1 MQKIVFIFLLFY
13 GNVVLA
19 QSEPINATEAKKLY
33 SSATDNFFNLE
44 TKESVKKTEK
54 VLIFAL
60 RNDDKI
66 LAAKAYNLRGLNFE
80 QFSDEKRS
88 ISYYLKG
95 VKAAREVKN
104 DTVLGW
110 LYNNL
115 GGIYTYNGIDLKK
128 STEYFIK
135 AYKATRKIENNP
147 EFLVATLNI
156 GANLI
161 EVGKYEEGKK
171 YLDEIRPRVE
181 KEKDVDIKMSMHISY
196 ANYYATYKN
205 DIPNAEKEYLNAIN
219 IGLQDKT
226 PAIKMNL
233 LDIYLGFSQ
242 FYEKNKN
249 LEKAYFYLKKHDNL
263 QDELFDDKR
272 DAILD
277 GEDKSIQIGEIN
289 HRIEKVEK
297 ENKNYIKIL
306 NYNKYFII
314 FLLVLALVFLT
325 LLYFL
330 HKNYKK
336 NKKINKKLKSAN
348 VELHIAK
355 QKTIEA
361 TKLKSQFMSTVSHEL
376 RTPLYGVIGLT
387 DIIESEHLE
396 LKDSKYIKS
405 LKFSAKYLL
414 SLINDVLN
422 LSKIESGNIELVY
435 ETFALQEELHTIVE
449 SMQVIANQYNNKI
462 TIVYDP
468 SIPEYI
474 QSDKTRLS
482 QIIINLLSNS
492 LKFTKDGEVI
502 VKVDWNGNKPEIAF
516 RIEDNGIGIPKK
528 YIDKVF
534 EKFIQVERNSDEQF
548 QGTGLGLAIV
558 KRFVDLF
565 GGTITIES
573 EINQGTRIQFTI
585 PLQQVTA
592 PEIVKEEEL
601 VEQIDIRNCKI
612 LVVEDNNVNQIVTQ
626 KMLEKNHLQCVIA
639 NDGYHALE
647 ILENESFDIILMD
660 IHMPGINGFETAE
673 RIAGQ
678 GITTAIIALTA
689 SDRYELE
696 DDIVK
701 YKMKDILVKPFEY
714 KELETLIRK
723 HIVL

>member
-1 MQKIVFIFLLFY
+1 MAVFS
-13 GNVVLA
+13 
-19 QSEPINATEAKKLY
+19 QSEILNATQAKKIY
-33 SSATDNFFNLE
+33 ADATDNFFNLQ

-66 LAAKAYNLRGLNFE
+66 LASKAYNLLGLNFE
-80 QFSDEKRS
+80 QFSDEKRA

-95 VKAAREVKN
+95 VKSAREVKN

-135 AYKATRKIENNP
+135 AYKATKKIKNNP

-161 EVGKYEEGKK
+161 EVGKYEEGKR

-181 KEKDVDIKMSMHISY
+181 KEKDVDVKMSMHISY
-196 ANYYATYKN
+196 ANYYATFKK
-205 DIPNAEKEYLNAIN
+205 DAVNAEKEYLNAIN
-219 IGLQDKT
+219 IGLEDKT
-226 PAIKMNL
+226 PSIKMNL

-242 FYEKNKN
+242 FYENNNN
-249 LEKAYFYLKKHDNL
+249 LEKAYFYLKKHDKL

-272 DAILD
+272 DAVLE

-314 FLLVLALVFLT
+314 FLIVLALVFLT

-387 DIIESEHLE
+387 DIIESEHVE

-435 ETFALQEELHTIVE
+435 ETVALKDEIQTIVD
-449 SMQVIANQYNNKI
+449 SMEVIANQYNNKI
-462 TIVYDP
+462 TIAYNA
-468 SIPEYI
+468 SIPNFI
-474 QSDKTRLS
+474 TTDKTRLS

-492 LKFTKDGEVI
+492 LKFTKDGEVNI
-502 VKVDWNGNKPEIAF
+502 KVDLNPSLDFIIFEIK
-516 RIEDNGIGIPKK
+516 DNGIGIPKK
-528 YIDKVF
+528 YIEKVF
-534 EKFIQVERNSDEQF
+534 DKFIQVERSSDEQF

-565 GGTITIES
+565 GGTIAIES
-573 EINQGTRIQFTI
+573 EINKGTLIHFTI
-585 PLQQVTA
+585 PLLEGIL
-592 PEIVKEEEL
+592 PLNKEDEDFL
-601 VEQIDIRNCKI
+601 DPIDISNCKV

-626 KMLEKNHLQCVIA
+626 KLLEKNNLSCVIA
-639 NDGYHALE
+639 NDGFHALE
-647 ILENESFDIILMD
+647 ILETQKFDIILMD

-673 RIAGQ
+673 RIACQ

-696 DDIVK
+696 DDIAK

-714 KELETLIRK
+714 KELEALIRK
-723 HIVL
+723 YITL